1 MTIQDFTTRPEIRG
15 TFGAVA
21 STHWIASAVGFG
33 ILERGG
39 NAFDAAVATGFTLQ
53 IVEPH
58 LNGPGGEVPII
69 VHPTGADRPRVL
81 CGQGV
86 APRAATIARLREMG
100 ITRMPG
106 TGLVPA
112 VVPGA
117 FGAWMQ
123 LLLEHGT
130 MRLRDVLEPAIGYA
144 RDGYP
149 LVRRAAESI
158 HAAAPLFRTEWRHSA
173 EVWLPGGDAPL
184 PGARVA
190 QPRIAETYS
199 KILAE
204 AEAAGASREV
214 QIEAAMRA
222 FYQGFVA
229 EAVDRFYRTEQA
241 DGSGARHPG
250 LLAGEDMT
258 AWRPTWEDTVSID
271 FAGVT
276 VHKTG
281 PWGQGPAL
289 LQALRILDAKGI
301 ADLEPGSAPWVHVV
315 VETLKLS
322 LADRDA
328 WFGDPDYTDVPLD
341 RLLSL
346 DYAESRAAIIDNAA
360 SLVLRPGEPAHP
372 GVPRSGD
379 VAREPDAA
387 AALLALAAAPED
399 VGPGAGEPTFADL
412 PEVEGDT
419 VQLDVADRWGNLVA
433 ATPSGGWLQGAPAV
447 PGLGFNVTTRGQMFW
462 LDERLP
468 SHLAPGFRPRTTLTP
483 TVLTRNGRPVA
494 GLGSP
499 GGDQQDQWTLGLL
512 LRHLHQ
518 GLNLQAAIDA
528 PLFHTAHYVG
538 SFAPRAFTPGVV
550 HVEERF
556 PKAVRADLAER
567 GHLLAVQP
575 PWSLGRLCAAGFT
588 RSGLVRAAATP
599 RFMQAY
605 AVGR

>member
-1 MTIQDFTTRPEIRG
+1 MARSFTTRPEIRG

-144 RDGYP
+144 RAGYP

-190 QPRIAETYS
+190 QPRIAETYL

-289 LQALRILDAKGI
+289 LQALRILDAKDI

-328 WFGDPDYTDVPLD
+328 WFGDPDYADVPLD
-341 RLLSL
+341 WLLSL
-346 DYAESRAAIIDNAA
+346 DYAKSRAAIMMTRQASFCARA
-360 SLVLRPGEPAHP
+360 SLRIPACLD
-372 GVPRSGD
+372 SGD

-399 VGPGAGEPTFADL
+399 VGPGGGEPTFADL

-419 VQLDVADRWGNLVA
+419 VQLDVVDRWGNLVA

-468 SHLAPGFRPRTTLTP
+468 SHLAPGLRPRTTLTP